1 MAQFLTSTNGHV
13 ASPARWDQ
21 ATALPCLLM
30 AEPAKGARRVAKLLG
45 LMMIVLPV
53 ALAVLPWRQSVSGV
67 GKVAAFAPLDRRT
80 MIEAPI
86 SGRIAEWYVAEGAVV
101 RKGDKVA
108 RISDNDTMY
117 MAALESQ
124 RGATEQKLATASAEV
139 SLYDSVTERFM
150 EVREMSVRAAEASLE
165 SARQKVAAEEQ
176 EKAGAQAT
184 SEADRIQAERVSR
197 LVTGG
202 LASRRDWEQAEQK
215 ARESSAKFLKAQ
227 ASLKSA
233 MSDALAKEAYL
244 AEIKSKTQADIEKC
258 RAEAQKGMGKVA
270 ECNKELQDISV
281 KIRRQGTQQVA
292 APRDGTILR
301 LLVNEGTEQVKE
313 GDAIA
318 VLVPDTAEMA
328 VELLLDGNDAPLIHV
343 GDPARLQ
350 FEGWPAVQFA
360 GWPSVA
366 VGTFAGKVALVD
378 SSDDGKGK
386 FRIMIRPEPGQKWP
400 SGRYL
405 RQGVRAKGWVLLG
418 EVRLGYELWRR
429 LNGFPQAV
437 GDSEPKSG
445 EDEGG
450 KEKVKTKRPKE

>member
-1 MAQFLTSTNGHV
+1 MAHLLTSSNGRSST
-13 ASPARWDQ
+13 AARWED
-21 ATALPCLLM
+21 TSALPCLLM
-30 AEPAKGARRVAKLLG
+30 AEPARASRRVARLLG
-45 LMMIVLPV
+45 LMMILMPV
-53 ALAVLPWRQSVSGV
+53 GLAVLPWRQSVSGV
-67 GKVAAFAPLDRRT
+67 GKVAAYAPLDRRT
-80 MIEAPI
+80 GIEAPI

-108 RISDNDTMY
+108 RISDNDTLY
-117 MAALESQ
+117 MSALESQ
-124 RGATEQKLATASAEV
+124 REAIEQKLATASAEV
-139 SLYDSVTERFM
+139 GLYDSVTERFL

-184 SEADRIQAERVSR
+184 SEADRLQADRISR
-197 LVTGG
+197 LITGG

-215 ARESSAKFLKAQ
+215 SRESSAKFLKAQ

-233 MSDALAKEAYL
+233 MSDSLAKEAYL

-258 RAEAQKGMGKVA
+258 RAESQKCQGKVA
-270 ECNKELQDISV
+270 EYNKELQDTAI
-281 KIRRQGTQQVA
+281 KIRRQGTQSVT

-301 LLVNEGTEQVKE
+301 LLVNQGTEQVKE

-318 VLVPDTAEMA
+318 ILVPDTTEMA
-328 VELLLDGNDAPLIHV
+328 VELLVDGNDAPLIHV

-366 VGTFAGKVALVD
+366 VGTFGGRVALVD
-378 SSDDGKGK
+378 ASDDGKGK
-386 FRIMIRPEPGQKWP
+386 FRIMIRPEPGKPWP

-429 LNGFPQAV
+429 VNGFPQSV
-437 GDSEPKSG
+437 GESEPKG
-445 EDEGG
+445 GDDGG
-450 KEKVKTKRPKE
+450 KEKVKVKRPKE

>member
-1 MAQFLTSTNGHV
+1 MANFLTSADGH
-13 ASPARWDQ
+13 
-21 ATALPCLLM
+21 ATPRGGSREVSALPCLLM
-30 AEPAKGARRVAKLLG
+30 AEPAPAARRIAKLLG
-45 LMMIVLPV
+45 AMMIALPLAM
-53 ALAVLPWRQSVSGV
+53 ALLPWRQSVPGV
-67 GKVAAFAPLDRRT
+67 GRVAAYAPLDRRT

-86 SGRIAEWYVAEGAVV
+86 PGRIAEWYVAEGAVV
-101 RKGDKVA
+101 RKGDNVA
-108 RISDNDTMY
+108 RISDNDTLY
-117 MAALESQ
+117 MTALESQ
-124 RGATEQKLATASAEV
+124 RVATEQKLATASAEV
-139 SLYDSVTERFM
+139 ALYDSVTERFL
-150 EVREMSVRAAEASLE
+150 EVRTMSVRAAEAGLE

-176 EKAGAQAT
+176 EKAGTQAT
-184 SEADRIQAERVSR
+184 SEADRIQADRMSR
-197 LVTGG
+197 LIVGG

-227 ASLKSA
+227 AGLKSA
-233 MSDALAKEAYL
+233 MSDVQAKEAYL
-244 AEIKSKTQADIEKC
+244 EEIKSKTQADIQKC

-281 KIRRQGTQQVA
+281 KIRRQGTQTIT

-301 LLVNEGTEQVKE
+301 LMVSQGTEQVKE
-313 GDAIA
+313 GDVIAI
-318 VLVPDTAEMA
+318 LVPDTTEMA

-343 GDPARLQ
+343 GDQARLQ

-366 VGTFAGKVALVD
+366 VGTFAGRVALVD

-400 SGRYL
+400 SSRYL

-418 EVRLGYELWRR
+418 EVRLGYEFWRR

-437 GDSEPKSG
+437 GDAEPKSG
-445 EDEGG
+445 DDGG